1 MGCGN
6 STATSTAGGRLEAAR
21 DETDDPLPEDEKRKN
36 YGGVY
41 VGLPADL
48 CNVTAAQT
56 PSMHKGLSCGAS
68 DEEVLR
74 RDISMETTH

>member
-1 MGCGN
+1 MFER
-6 STATSTAGGRLEAAR
+6 TSTQKKEHHINTDPPKFILLFSR
-21 DETDDPLPEDEKRKN
+21 TDDPPPEDEKRKN

-56 PSMHKGLSCGAS
+56 PSMHKDKKESESLA
-68 DEEVLR
+68 
-74 RDISMETTH
+74 

>member
-6 STATSTAGGRLEAAR
+6 STATSTAGGSPEAAK
-21 DETDDPLPEDEKRKN
+21 DETEDPPPEDEKRRN

-48 CNVTAAQT
+48 SNVTAAQT
-56 PSMHKGLSCGAS
+56 PSTHK
-68 DEEVLR
+68 D
-74 RDISMETTH
+74 

>member
-21 DETDDPLPEDEKRKN
+21 DETDDPPPEDEKRKN

>member
-1 MGCGN
+1 QGCPNFFCCG
-6 STATSTAGGRLEAAR
+6 
-21 DETDDPLPEDEKRKN
+21 PEGEIYLKSPN

-56 PSMHKGLSCGAS
+56 PSMHKGQ
-68 DEEVLR
+68 VP
-74 RDISMETTH
+74 TTACTRLEHKKTPPSHINKQHIKKLHIA